1 MIEQTFDIRWVQKA
15 RWPGTPAARACDH
28 QGRNIDRARGV
39 TRRVRT
45 DRQPIAFVLL
55 RTAGF
60 LALALVL
67 ILVLFPAALAAQS
80 IRNT

>member
-1 MIEQTFDIRWVQKA
+1 MK
-15 RWPGTPAARACDH
+15 
-28 QGRNIDRARGV
+28 
-39 TRRVRT
+39 T

-60 LALALVL
+60 LVLALVL

-80 IRNT
+80 VRGT